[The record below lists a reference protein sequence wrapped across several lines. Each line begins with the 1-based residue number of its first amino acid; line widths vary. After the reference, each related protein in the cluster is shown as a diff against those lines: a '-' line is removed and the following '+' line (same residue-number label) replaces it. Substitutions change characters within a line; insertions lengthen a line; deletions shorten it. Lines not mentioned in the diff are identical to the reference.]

1 MLSPPLQELPG
12 EPGNSRYLPAIR
24 ETGVFGGG
32 EKYSQIN
39 LPAGIV
45 KTLDRRQ
52 IRDPPLPDPQRQVIQ
67 GHHRLHGKG
76 SVYEGGVAVPMI
88 VSGRGVT
95 RTGERENAL
104 VSSVD
109 LFATIAD
116 LAGTD
121 TVEFNDSK
129 SFTGLF
135 SNAGSGPPQL
145 RLRGSG

>member
-1 MLSPPLQELPG
+1 MDRELG
-12 EPGNSRYLPAIR
+12 RLLDSFSD
-24 ETGVFGGG
+24 ETRANTIIIYMGDNGT
-32 EKYSQIN
+32 
-39 LPAGIV
+39 P
-45 KTLDRRQ
+45 
-52 IRDPPLPDPQRQVIQ
+52 RQVIQ

-135 SNAGSGPPQL
+135 SNAGSGPRSYAYAEVVDESRGGDGSDVATILAEL
-145 RLRGSG
+145 RAQAEMIRQ